1 MCIGIAVV
9 VLVTTEGFKVYA
21 KEGQSS
27 HDTLLHECVP
37 VERHN
42 NALKLEY
49 IFPNMLRVDCPD
61 DECKKRFVE
70 LGLVESQFGI
80 LRLKP
85 DIEKKVRDILS
96 PELFNIKTL
105 QGADLRGADLRGA
118 DLLGARLQ
126 EADLRGADLREA
138 DLRGADL
145 REAHL
150 READLREAHLRGA
163 DLREADLRGA
173 HLLGAHLLGA
183 HLREADLRGAHLSKE
198 QLEYA
203 KSRGAKA
210 ALEDLEA

>member
-118 DLLGARLQ
+118 
-126 EADLRGADLREA
+126 
-138 DLRGADL
+138 
-145 REAHL
+145 
-150 READLREAHLRGA
+150 
-163 DLREADLRGA
+163 

>member
-37 VERHN
+37 VEQHN

-105 QGADLRGADLRGA
+105 QGADLRGADLLGA

-145 REAHL
+145 REAH
-150 READLREAHLRGA
+150 
-163 DLREADLRGA
+163 LREADLRGA

>member
-105 QGADLRGADLRGA
+105 QGADLRGADL
-118 DLLGARLQ
+118 LGARLQ

-183 HLREADLRGAHLSKE
+183 HLRGADLRGAHLSKE